1 MMRLHHK
8 EYHWVDV
15 FVAMVKPLV
24 FRPLDHH
31 KYSYNYFSLLG
42 QEVVIYIHP

>member
-1 MMRLHHK
+1 MMRLHQK
-8 EYHWVDV
+8 QYHWVDV

-31 KYSYNYFSLLG
+31 KYSYNYLLSFSLLG
-42 QEVVIYIHP
+42 QEVVI